1 MLIIIAS
8 TVKCLANKLTVKHHN
23 VNNLYR
29 YYCKYILLYLQV
41 THKICTIMLKN
52 KSERVVLI
60 KPKFDSELTDL
71 ILELEALRIRFISGS
86 TLPFIFFQLKHIF
99 HLLESIGSARI
110 EGNNTTIAEYV
121 DSKISATSIKSE
133 NIREI
138 ENMEDALEYI
148 DELPKGFIVDR
159 RLISELHTI
168 IVKGLKS
175 PPKGEGDKSPGVY
188 RTENVTINGSK
199 HTPPEYLLVND
210 FMEELV
216 AFINQDNHPKYDLI
230 TAATAHHRFCWI
242 HPFGN
247 GNGRTVRALTY
258 AILVRYGFTTD
269 VKRIINPTAIFCID
283 RNQYYHNLTKADLG
297 TEEGMIEWIT
307 YVLSGFKN
315 EIEKIDKLL
324 DYEFLKNDV
333 LIPAIKLSKKDELIS
348 EIEYKILIR
357 ATEKQ
362 LIQAND
368 LHDILSGN
376 SSSEISRRIR
386 KLKERG
392 LLQSLE
398 DRGRKYYVEFGSNFL
413 LRGVIE
419 FLGKKGFLPL
429 AE

>member
-1 MLIIIAS
+1 
-8 TVKCLANKLTVKHHN
+8 
-23 VNNLYR
+23 
-29 YYCKYILLYLQV
+29 
-41 THKICTIMLKN
+41 MLKN
-52 KSERVVLI
+52 KSNRIVLI

-121 DSKISATSIKSE
+121 DSKISATSTKSE
-133 NIREI
+133 SIKEI
-138 ENMEDALEYI
+138 MNMEVALEYI
-148 DELPKGFIVDR
+148 DELPRGFIIDR
-159 RLISELHTI
+159 RLINELHSI
-168 IVKGLKS
+168 IVKDLKS
-175 PPKGEGDKSPGVY
+175 PPGGEGDRSPGVY
-188 RTENVTINGSK
+188 RSENVSITGSK
-199 HTPPEYLLVND
+199 HTPPDFLLIND
-210 FMEELV
+210 YMEELV
-216 AFINQDNHPKYDLI
+216 AFINQNDHAKYDLI
-230 TAATAHHRFCWI
+230 KAATAHHRFCWI

-258 AILVRYGFTTD
+258 AILVSYGFTTD
-269 VKRIINPTAIFCID
+269 VERIINPTAIFCID
-283 RNQYYHNLTKADLG
+283 RNQYYHYLAKADLG
-297 TEEGMIEWIT
+297 TEEVMIEWIT

-333 LIPAIKLSKKDELIS
+333 LIPAIKLSKEDELIS

-362 LIQAND
+362 LIKAND
-368 LHDILSGN
+368 LLDILPGK

-392 LLQSLE
+392 ILQSLE
-398 DRGRKYYVEFGSNFL
+398 DRGRKYYIEFGSNFL

-419 FLGKKGFLPL
+419 ILGRKGFLPL